1 MTEHCDLPIDDPMSI
16 EFMLDRLGGILDRL
30 GSMLDCRRHAS
41 QTIGGYARSI
51 GGYARSI
58 GWDARSI
65 EGYVGTIAIP
75 RRKPTPV
82 ACTIQID
89 RQSTLLYVR

>member
-1 MTEHCDLPIDDPMSI
+1 MSI
-16 EFMLDRLGGILDRL
+16 EFMLDRLGGMLDRL
-30 GSMLDCRRHAS
+30 E
-41 QTIGGYARSI
+41 GYV
-51 GGYARSI
+51 
-58 GWDARSI
+58 RSI

-75 RRKPTPV
+75 RSKPTPV